1 MTTTTTPRAA
11 TTPDLRR
18 TARIFA
24 AILLPVGPACI
35 ALLRFVLPYN
45 LTDSA
50 EESIAGIA
58 AEPGR
63 QSAVVWL
70 GFVAL
75 LTLVPA
81 VIWVGRVTKREAPRL
96 TAAAMVLLVPA
107 YTALGL
113 LVASDAVA
121 WQGIDEGHDRA
132 MLADLFAPSHP
143 VMAVE
148 AGIFVAGHVLG
159 TILLGLAMLR
169 TAGVP
174 QVGGHRHHGGPAAAF
189 HGCGDPD
196 EPDAGPVRLG
206 PQRCGLRSRLAGDPR
221 PARRRLGSST
231 PDRGL
236 RRSHAI
242 RVPR

>member
-174 QVGGHRHHGGPAAAF
+174 RWAAIATMVAQPLHF
-189 HGCGDPD
+189 TAAVILTSSTLDLFAWGLNA
-196 EPDAGPVRLG
+196 AGFAAVSLVIL
-206 PQRCGLRSRLAGDPR
+206 GLRDDDWDLPPR
-221 PARRRLGSST
+221 TVG
-231 PDRGL
+231 
-236 RRSHAI
+236 
-242 RVPR
+242 